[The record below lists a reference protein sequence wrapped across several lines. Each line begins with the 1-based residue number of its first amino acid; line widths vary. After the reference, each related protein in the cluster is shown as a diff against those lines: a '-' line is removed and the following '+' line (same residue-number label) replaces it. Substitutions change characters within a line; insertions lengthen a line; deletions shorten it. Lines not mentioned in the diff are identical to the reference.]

1 MSRLRI
7 ALPPLTE
14 LAQETTVAF
23 ARLDRTGR
31 VTESGHSP
39 LSALA
44 TGPKTSG
51 VECYLH
57 PLDSVLTVIDL
68 PPLSGSRLKAAV
80 ICAAQGLML
89 GNSDQMHIAH
99 SARDAHGH
107 VQVGWLPKESL
118 ERLTG
123 LLSQMRLPLRG
134 LYPAPFGLPAP
145 VAGQISAGLL
155 EEHWLLR
162 HGLDHAVVQPCIDDR
177 LDERLVS
184 GGELCWIG
192 HDGAVD
198 AQTLSAE
205 QALSGVAPGWSLH
218 EGRGR
223 TASQASSWTPA
234 LVCCV
239 LAVAVWT
246 LGLNLY
252 AAREAAQGQ
261 ALKAGMSQRVKQAFP
276 ELPVIL
282 NPLQQARQQL
292 AARQGS
298 AGSDPGQRFTHL
310 MQQAAEGMPF
320 MAGSV
325 QSLMFSGDKLQ
336 LQMLD
341 EIPQMPVDSTWQDT
355 LKQVGLSVGRQERLW
370 TLSPLA
376 ESTSAESEEAQG
388 DDHE

>member
-1 MSRLRI
+1 MCI
-7 ALPPLTE
+7 
-14 LAQETTVAF
+14 
-23 ARLDRTGR
+23 R
-31 VTESGHSP
+31 V
-39 LSALA
+39 
-44 TGPKTSG
+44 
-51 VECYLH
+51 
-57 PLDSVLTVIDL
+57 
-68 PPLSGSRLKAAV
+68 R
-80 ICAAQGLML
+80 
-89 GNSDQMHIAH
+89 
-99 SARDAHGH
+99 
-107 VQVGWLPKESL
+107 
-118 ERLTG
+118 
-123 LLSQMRLPLRG
+123 
-134 LYPAPFGLPAP
+134 
-145 VAGQISAGLL
+145 ISAGLL

-192 HDGAVD
+192 DDGAAD
-198 AQTLSAE
+198 TQTLSAD

-218 EGRGR
+218 AGFGR
-223 TASQASSWTPA
+223 TGNQVSSWTPA
-234 LVCCV
+234 LFCCV

-292 AARQGS
+292 AARQGG
-298 AGSDPGQRFTHL
+298 AGSDPGQRFTQL

-341 EIPQMPVDSTWQDT
+341 ETPQVPLDSTWQDS
-355 LKQVGLSVGRQERLW
+355 LKQVGLSVSRQERLW

-376 ESTSAESEEAQG
+376 ESTSAESDEAQG